1 MRLDQ
6 VKHPTGEPDEREC
19 PDAAGD
25 RGFVAFIDFL
35 AGEAEKNGEGEQQRQ
50 PLGEFDRRH
59 HSVYHAVAAK
69 RDNTRIQ
76 AVNRL
81 EQVEPPGLM
90 PPKC

>member
-35 AGEAEKNGEGEQQRQ
+35 VFLRATAGRSNGKGISLCKASLSRLRCCAASAAEILPQIDVSGHPRQFVLAAEAMG
-50 PLGEFDRRH
+50 
-59 HSVYHAVAAK
+59 
-69 RDNTRIQ
+69 
-76 AVNRL
+76 
-81 EQVEPPGLM
+81 
-90 PPKC
+90 